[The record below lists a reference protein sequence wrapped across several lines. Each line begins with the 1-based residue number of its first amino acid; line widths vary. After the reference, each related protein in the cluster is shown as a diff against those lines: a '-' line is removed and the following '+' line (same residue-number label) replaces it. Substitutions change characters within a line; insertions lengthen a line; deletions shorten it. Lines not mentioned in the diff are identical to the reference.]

1 MERSMVPWY
10 ILEFI
15 VLESAGSTVSLPFQC
30 SKDGIEEEQ
39 VDGAAGEGCLIRWE
53 MAAQIL
59 LLQTIPSLEGLLIA
73 HLRDTSV

>member
-1 MERSMVPWY
+1 MDVPQSHDPSASHSFPRHTRMSRWMERSMVPWY

-39 VDGAAGEGCLIRWE
+39 VDGAAGEGCLIR
-53 MAAQIL
+53 
-59 LLQTIPSLEGLLIA
+59 
-73 HLRDTSV
+73 